1 MGFIRKFFGGSN
13 AAPAQIAYEEV
24 HAEATE
30 RGDTLVELNIVGE
43 AAYQDALARIAG
55 PKDADGKHT
64 GVGVTLRCE
73 PANTYDRNAVRV
85 EVMGQLLAYVARA
98 SRSTLSTHHG
108 CVQGSDR
115 STRG

>member
-1 MGFIRKFFGGSN
+1 MTSFGCGLTDARRVRVGEVRRVGLIRRFFGGSS

-43 AAYQDALARIAG
+43 GAYQDALARIAG

-64 GVGVTLRCE
+64 GVGVTLRC
-73 PANTYDRNAVRV
+73 
-85 EVMGQLLAYVARA
+85 
-98 SRSTLSTHHG
+98 
-108 CVQGSDR
+108 
-115 STRG
+115 